1 MTTGFYAFAGIKQP
15 MGIQERKAREKR
27 ARQKLIL
34 HAAQEVF
41 LSKGFEQTTI
51 EDIADKAELSKG
63 ALYLYFKSKEDL
75 YVAVFLHG
83 LEHLYQQIDALRDD
97 FGTIDT
103 DILLKNL
110 LNTYYNFFRQ
120 SPEFIYTT
128 SQVYHGRIREKVDPS
143 IWEATIKMAKAC
155 LEVLADII
163 NQGIHDGIFRDVDCW
178 KTASAFW
185 AALTGVMMVIE
196 DEDPQFVK
204 IPQKELLDYT
214 FELFMQTL
222 RT

>member
-1 MTTGFYAFAGIKQP
+1 MGIK
-15 MGIQERKAREKR
+15 ERKARERR

-34 HAAQEVF
+34 HAAQKVF

-51 EDIADKAELSKG
+51 EDIAEQAELSKG

-83 LEHLYQQIDALRDD
+83 LEYLYQQINVLRDD
-97 FGTIDT
+97 FGTISA

-110 LNTYYNFFRQ
+110 LDIYYNFFHQ

-128 SQVYHGRIREKVDPS
+128 SQVYHGRIQEKVDPP
-143 IWEATIKMAKAC
+143 IWEATINLAKAC
-155 LEVLADII
+155 LEVSADVID
-163 NQGIHDGIFRDVDCW
+163 QGIRDGIFRKVDCW

-196 DEDPQFVK
+196 DENPQFIK

-214 FELFMQTL
+214 FELFIQTL
-222 RT
+222 RK

>member
-1 MTTGFYAFAGIKQP
+1 

-27 ARQKLIL
+27 ARQELIL
-34 HAAQEVF
+34 NAAQEVF

-63 ALYLYFKSKEDL
+63 TLYLYFKSKEDL
-75 YVAVFLHG
+75 YVAVFLDG
-83 LEHLYQQIDALRDD
+83 LEHLYQQINSLRDE
-97 FGTIDT
+97 FGTTDT

-110 LNTYYNFFRQ
+110 LDIYYDFFHQ

-128 SQVYHGRIREKVDPS
+128 SRVYHGRIQEKVDPS
-143 IWEATIKMAKAC
+143 IWEATINMAKAC
-155 LEVLADII
+155 LKVFADII
-163 NQGIHDGIFRDVDCW
+163 EQGGRDGIFREVDHW

-196 DEDPQFVK
+196 DENPQFIK

-214 FELFMQTL
+214 FELFMHTL
-222 RT
+222 CK

>member
-1 MTTGFYAFAGIKQP
+1 

-27 ARQKLIL
+27 ARQELIL
-34 HAAQEVF
+34 HAAQEIF

-83 LEHLYQQIDALRDD
+83 LDKLYQQMNTLRQD
-97 FGTIDT
+97 FGKIETE
-103 DILLKNL
+103 ILLKKML
-110 LNTYYNFFRQ
+110 DTYYNFFYQ

-128 SQVYHGRIREKVDPS
+128 SQVYHGKIQEKVAPS
-143 IWEATIKMAKAC
+143 VWEAVIGKGKAC
-155 LEVLADII
+155 LDVFSDII
-163 NQGIHDGIFRDVDCW
+163 EQGIRDGIFRDVDCL

-185 AALTGVMMVIE
+185 AALTGIMMVV
-196 DEDPQFVK
+196 DEEVEPQF
-204 IPQKELLDYT
+204 INISQKELLDYT
-214 FELFMQTL
+214 FELFIHSL